1 MLSAPAGTAPLHG
14 PNKSAFAAL
23 KSTLWPER
31 TFASFV
37 DGKEIEFC
45 LDIEMVLT
53 RQNEGIDNSVY
64 CTPTAIG
71 ASSAKGGGVLI
82 DARLAFLIGDP
93 CAMRGAPGR
102 ADSPTVSWTW
112 GRCSKPAESEEET
125 NGLFHELDIDFT
137 ALVRYLPNS
146 LNSSTPG
153 HTSERDNNI
162 RATTTSAAF

>member
-1 MLSAPAGTAPLHG
+1 MLSASAGTAPLHG

-37 DGKEIEFC
+37 DGKQIE
-45 LDIEMVLT
+45 VLT
-53 RQNEGIDNSVY
+53 THYIAPPQ
-64 CTPTAIG
+64 PIG
-71 ASSAKGGGVLI
+71 ASSAKGGGVFN
-82 DARLAFLIGDP
+82 R
-93 CAMRGAPGR
+93 CAECLLSDGGAPGR

-125 NGLFHELDIDFT
+125 NGRFHELDIDLT
-137 ALVRYLPNS
+137 APFA
-146 LNSSTPG
+146 PG